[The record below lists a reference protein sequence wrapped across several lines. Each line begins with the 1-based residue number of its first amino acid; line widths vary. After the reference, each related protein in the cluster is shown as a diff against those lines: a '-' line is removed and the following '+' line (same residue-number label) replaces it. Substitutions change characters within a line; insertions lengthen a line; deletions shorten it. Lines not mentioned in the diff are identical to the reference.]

1 MKEKDLKIREA
12 TIMDVLEA
20 VQGMSEVF
28 NGCF

>member
-12 TIMDVLEA
+12 TVMDVLEA

-28 NGCF
+28 NGRF